1 MIFHDAGVSRSGNL
15 ESELHFTWAGN
26 SAFAEV
32 PEFGNRSHGNIEQSC
47 GFLAVV
53 PGKLQNLCGFG
64 VDGHGLPLRVIQ
76 APDIASFSGV
86 TPELFVVEAETHRVI
101 ENLF

>member
-15 ESELHFTWAGN
+15 ESELHFTRAGN

-32 PEFGNRSHGNIEQSC
+32 PEFGDRSHGNIEQPC

-64 VDGHGLPLRVIQ
+64 VDGHGFPLRVIQ

-86 TPELFVVEAETHRVI
+86 APELFVSIAEAYRVI
-101 ENLF
+101 ESPF